1 MLFSQNESPTLTYNL
16 LMQFQGKV
24 SELKLHVHS
33 SFKHKMKV
41 RSLSVVG
48 EDPRFSSDLDGS
60 ENISP
65 GVKSYVGSVK
75 FDPGA
80 ECDLEEAGCYTGFSP
95 DSKFG
100 RPWYLGLAMPLN
112 LGEMDLAVVHNL
124 WSKMKIASNQNAI
137 FNVTLKLDTSEV
149 RGFLFSARASLSWP
163 MLSNSQEI
171 RFPLTQLGN
180 STQRSILV
188 TNPSSKSLLV
198 HIVPMSAYPDATSV
212 INLLPNR
219 NSQNLGPETILDTT
233 DAKMFFI
240 DSVVDAE
247 DPDEPLESFGDNFS
261 EKFGVE
267 VSSATHPVI
276 LRAGQTV
283 KVSVSF
289 TPQEPAGSH
298 ASVIFIRNNLTGV
311 DIVDL
316 IGAGAVG
323 DIKFG
328 NRRPGSVIHAF
339 EVTEKHLKD
348 CEKASTPKQQSMLPN
363 LTVKRPFTARN
374 SGDVAIWVTG
384 FEIDGKLCE
393 GYGFKVLDCEPFL
406 LAANDSKKI
415 NIAFTPDF
423 TLSRITRTLTL
434 KTSLGSGQGQGDVK
448 YFLAATVPPHLLA
461 LCSKALPRPYWEKII
476 YYGTLSLLCAGF
488 CCVMIAAFFEAD
500 RILKFC
506 FLMASPNQQNF
517 MAENCKPFDLKEIAR
532 NATLESEKR
541 IEAIEAELNQG
552 KINPSYKS
560 LSSRKEEAR
569 DPALPNSS
577 LMKEL
582 LVAKKEVSISQPSKF
597 WMIKK
602 VASTIS
608 NLLRT
613 IFKSPT
619 HNTLQPSETQP
630 IETTESKEESPK
642 DLGRKELAPPSPI
655 PKKSPDSRKV
665 KIGNKKNG
673 IKPKI
678 VTQNSVNDEAETS
691 STTTES
697 SNAEE
702 LTETFVSKG
711 ITNSNLNVSANS
723 LATESAKKKKR
734 PQKVKSE
741 EVSKENNNVNKIP
754 KKKVDKPET
763 KQEQKQEKVRA
774 ASKPASEP
782 NKSPPPK
789 TESPPPMPKVK
800 QEAKVKGFQKEVSEL
815 RRQQSAPA
823 YDRPPRLQGQGQG
836 RSEAVAGTH
845 GQADNTQTVPA
856 VQKPEPPRAIIFPEV
871 KQNPGSQFGPIGC
884 KVPSSNMATK
894 STWNDSPAA
903 PAPVPARLLSSPNTG
918 PPPPPTLLPPP
929 GLTIMQQLQAERRQ
943 REEEYVRRQN
953 NWPGFSDRNNT
964 GRESNMAAATSY
976 VENLWDAPAQPQQ
989 AGLWGTMDNV
999 WPSSVFNSGFNEG
1012 RNIGRDADT
1021 SLGFDSLSL
1030 SSIWASGRPMQP
1042 QEAEQGV
1049 GAGVGDN
1056 TWSSLFNEN
1065 KKDI

>member
-1 MLFSQNESPTLTYNL
+1 
-16 LMQFQGKV
+16 
-24 SELKLHVHS
+24 
-33 SFKHKMKV
+33 MKV
-41 RSLSVVG
+41 KSLSVVG
-48 EDPRFSSDLDGS
+48 DDPRFSFDLNGA
-60 ENISP
+60 ENIRP
-65 GVKSYVGSVK
+65 GARSYVGSVK

-80 ECDLEEAGCYTGFSP
+80 TCDLEEAGCYTGFSP

-112 LGEMDLAVVHNL
+112 LGEMDLAVVHSL
-124 WSKMKIASNQNAI
+124 WSKMKATSNQNAI

-163 MLSNSQEI
+163 MLSREREI
-171 RFPLTQLGN
+171 KFPLTQLGN
-180 STQRSILV
+180 FTQRSISV
-188 TNPSSKSLLV
+188 TNPSSKPLLV
-198 HIVPMSAYPDATSV
+198 HIVPMTAYPDALSV
-212 INLLPNR
+212 INLLPTYSQFQR
-219 NSQNLGPETILDTT
+219 SSPNSVGSETVFDAA
-233 DAKMFFI
+233 DAKMFHI

-247 DPDEPLESFGDNFS
+247 EPDEPLESFGGDFS

-267 VSSATHPVI
+267 VSSATFPVI
-276 LRAGQTV
+276 LKAGQTV

-289 TPQEPAGSH
+289 TPEEPAGSH
-298 ASVIFIRNNLTGV
+298 SSVLFIRNNLTGV

-316 IGAGAVG
+316 SGAGAIG

-374 SGDVAIWVTG
+374 SGDVSIWVTG

-393 GYGFKVLDCEPFL
+393 GYGFKVLDCDPFL

-423 TLSRITRTLTL
+423 TLSRVTRTLTL
-434 KTSLGSGQGQGDVK
+434 KTSLGSSLGQGDVK
-448 YFLAATVPPHLLA
+448 YFLAATVPPHLLT
-461 LCSKALPRPYWEKII
+461 LCAKALPRPYWEKII
-476 YYGTLSLLCAGF
+476 YYGTLALLCAGF

-506 FLMASPNQQNF
+506 FLMASPSQQNF

-532 NATLESEKR
+532 NATLESERR
-541 IEAIEAELNQG
+541 IEAIEAEISQG
-552 KINPSYKS
+552 KSIYK
-560 LSSRKEEAR
+560 RKE
-569 DPALPNSS
+569 DTGDDDLSNPDY
-577 LMKEL
+577 MQEL
-582 LVAKKEVSISQPSKF
+582 LVAKKEVSIHPPSKF

-602 VASTIS
+602 IASTFR

-613 IFKSPT
+613 IFQSKTQNASP
-619 HNTLQPSETQP
+619 PSQAQQVD
-630 IETTESKEESPK
+630 TELKDDSPK
-642 DLGRKELAPPSPI
+642 GQGRKEVVTHPSPL
-655 PKKSPDSRKV
+655 PKKSPDNRKT
-665 KIGNKKNG
+665 KNGNKKNG
-673 IKPKI
+673 QKSKI
-678 VTQNSVNDEAETS
+678 VIQSAVNDEVETS

-702 LTETFVSKG
+702 LTETFVNKG
-711 ITNSNLNVSANS
+711 ITNSNSNVSAGS
-723 LATESAKKKKR
+723 LATESSKKKKK

-741 EVSKENNNVNKIP
+741 EVSKETNSANKIS
-754 KKKVDKPET
+754 KKKVDKQESKPE
-763 KQEQKQEKVRA
+763 QRQEKVKA
-774 ASKPASEP
+774 TSKTASEP
-782 NKSPPPK
+782 NKSSPPK
-789 TESPPPMPKVK
+789 DDSPPPQPKVK
-800 QEAKVKGFQKEVSEL
+800 QEAKVKGFPKEVSEL

-823 YDRPPRLQGQGQG
+823 YDRPPRLQGQGQN

-845 GQADNTQTVPA
+845 GQKDNNQTSPA
-856 VQKPEPPRAIIFPEV
+856 VQKPEPPRAIILPEV

-884 KVPSSNMATK
+884 KVPNTGLTSK

-903 PAPVPARLLSSPNTG
+903 PAPVPARLLSSPATG

-953 NWPGFSDRNNT
+953 NWPGFSDRNNA
-964 GRESNMAAATSY
+964 RETQSMAAATSY

-989 AGLWGTMDNV
+989 AQAGLWGSLDNV
-999 WPSSVFNSGFNEG
+999 WPSTVFNSGFNDG
-1012 RNIGRDADT
+1012 RNLGRDTDSG
-1021 SLGFDSLSL
+1021 SLGYDSLSL
-1030 SSIWASGRPMQP
+1030 SSIWASASGRAMQP
-1042 QEAEQGV
+1042 QETDQGQAV
-1049 GAGVGDN
+1049 GGGGGAGDN

>member
-1 MLFSQNESPTLTYNL
+1 MKL
-16 LMQFQGKV
+16 FQGKV

-41 RSLSVVG
+41 KSLSVVG
-48 EDPRFSSDLDGS
+48 DDPRFSFDLSGA
-60 ENISP
+60 ENIRP
-65 GVKSYVGSVK
+65 GARSYVGSVM

-80 ECDLEEAGCYTGFSP
+80 ECDTEEAGGCYTGFSP

-124 WSKMKIASNQNAI
+124 WSKMKAASNQNAI

-163 MLSNSQEI
+163 MLSSSREI
-171 RFPLTQLGN
+171 KFPLTQLGN
-180 STQRSILV
+180 FTQRSILV
-188 TNPSSKSLLV
+188 TNPSSKPLLV
-198 HIVPMSAYPDATSV
+198 HIVPMTAYPDALSV
-212 INLLPNR
+212 INLLPTY
-219 NSQNLGPETILDTT
+219 SQFRGSSPNALGSETAFDAA
-233 DAKMFFI
+233 DAKMFHI

-247 DPDEPLESFGDNFS
+247 EPDEPLESFGGDFS

-267 VSSATHPVI
+267 VSSATFPVI
-276 LRAGQTV
+276 LKAGQTV

-289 TPQEPAGSH
+289 TPEEPAGSH
-298 ASVIFIRNNLTGV
+298 SSVLFIRNNLTGV

-316 IGAGAVG
+316 SGAGAIG

-348 CEKASTPKQQSMLPN
+348 CEKASTSKQPSMLPN

-374 SGDVAIWVTG
+374 SGDVSIWVTG
-384 FEIDGKLCE
+384 FEIDGKMCE
-393 GYGFKVLDCEPFL
+393 GYGFKVLDCDPFL

-423 TLSRITRTLTL
+423 TLSRVTRTLTL
-434 KTSLGSGQGQGDVK
+434 KTSLGSSLGQGDVK

-461 LCSKALPRPYWEKII
+461 LCAKALPRPYWEKII
-476 YYGTLSLLCAGF
+476 YYGTLALLCAGF

-532 NATLESEKR
+532 NATLESERR

-552 KINPSYKS
+552 KSIYK
-560 LSSRKEEAR
+560 RKDETGG
-569 DPALPNSS
+569 DILPNSS
-577 LMKEL
+577 YMQEL
-582 LVAKKEVSISQPSKF
+582 LVAKKEVSIHQPSKF
-597 WMIKK
+597 GMIKK
-602 VASTIS
+602 VFSTLR

-613 IFKSPT
+613 VVLSQTQNAPQPT
-619 HNTLQPSETQP
+619 QAQP
-630 IETTESKEESPK
+630 IDTTESKEESPK
-642 DLGRKELAPPSPI
+642 TQDRKELVTHPSPL
-655 PKKSPDSRKV
+655 PKKSPDSRKN
-665 KIGNKKNG
+665 KNGNKKNG
-673 IKPKI
+673 NKSKI
-678 VTQNSVNDEAETS
+678 ITQNTVNDEVETS

-702 LTETFVSKG
+702 LTETFVTKG
-711 ITNSNLNVSANS
+711 ITNGNLNVSANS
-723 LATESAKKKKR
+723 VATESAKKKKK

-741 EVSKENNNVNKIP
+741 EVCKETSNANKIS
-754 KKKVDKPET
+754 KKKVDKQEIKPE
-763 KQEQKQEKVRA
+763 QRQEKVKA
-774 ASKPASEP
+774 ASRTASEP
-782 NKSPPPK
+782 NKSSPPK
-789 TESPPPMPKVK
+789 ADSPPPQPKVK
-800 QEAKVKGFQKEVSEL
+800 QEAKVKGFPKEVSEL

-823 YDRPPRLQGQGQG
+823 YDRPPRLQGQA

-845 GQADNTQTVPA
+845 GQAENNQTTQAP
-856 VQKPEPPRAIIFPEV
+856 VQKPEPPRAIILPEM

-884 KVPSSNMATK
+884 KVPNTGLTSK

-903 PAPVPARLLSSPNTG
+903 PAPVPARLLSSPATG

-953 NWPGFSDRNNT
+953 NWPGFSDRNNA
-964 GRESNMAAATSY
+964 RETQSIAAATSY

-989 AGLWGTMDNV
+989 AQAGLWGSLDNV
-999 WPSSVFNSGFNEG
+999 WPSTVFNSGFNEG
-1012 RNIGRDADT
+1012 RNIGRDT
-1021 SLGFDSLSL
+1021 EPGSLGYDSLSL
-1030 SSIWASGRPMQP
+1030 SSIWASASGRSMQP
-1042 QEAEQGV
+1042 QEADQGQSV
-1049 GAGVGDN
+1049 GTGD